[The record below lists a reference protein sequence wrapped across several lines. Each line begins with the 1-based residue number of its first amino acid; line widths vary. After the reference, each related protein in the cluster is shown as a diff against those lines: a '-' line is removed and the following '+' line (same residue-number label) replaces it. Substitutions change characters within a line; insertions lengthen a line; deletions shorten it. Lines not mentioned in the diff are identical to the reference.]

1 MLEMEI
7 SSAAH
12 ILQEMKLL
20 RIVFVFTLNIF
31 LEKIKKHRPPYFWEI
46 NVCGKR
52 AVNSQKS
59 PQVSRIP
66 KFLAIYSVFLR
77 EHAKNVPEREREK
90 MRVCIP
96 SSQVYLTSFVFNFSA
111 FFTKD
116 IPKK

>member
-12 ILQEMKLL
+12 ILQEMNFAENRFCVYIEYFFGKD
-20 RIVFVFTLNIF
+20 
-31 LEKIKKHRPPYFWEI
+31 EKHRLPYFWEI

-77 EHAKNVPEREREK
+77 EHAKKR
-90 MRVCIP
+90 
-96 SSQVYLTSFVFNFSA
+96 S
-111 FFTKD
+111 
-116 IPKK
+116 

>member
-1 MLEMEI
+1 MI
-7 SSAAH
+7 
-12 ILQEMKLL
+12 LL
-20 RIVFVFTLNIF
+20 RMVFVFTLNIF

-77 EHAKNVPEREREK
+77 EHVKKNVPAREREK
-90 MRVCIP
+90 NTRLHSFVTGLFNFVCI
-96 SSQVYLTSFVFNFSA
+96 
-111 FFTKD
+111 
-116 IPKK
+116 